1 MRCLIFVYYFLLLI
15 LLNTDL
21 FLLLWVITDG
31 LLLMGY
37 YLYGALVL
45 FVGNVM
51 SEYTDINAFN

>member
-15 LLNTDL
+15 LFNTDL
-21 FLLLWVITDG
+21 FFITG

-37 YLYGALVL
+37 YLYGVLVL